1 MFEQTICIGKR
12 CYNSE
17 HQALKALKKL
27 DRRINKKVAKVKR
40 KEIVRYDNEE

>member
-17 HQALKALKKL
+17 RQALKALKRL
-27 DRRINKKVAKVKR
+27 DRRVSKKLEKAKQ